1 MNQNIE
7 KPSKDVLN
15 QTWYVRRKDKIT
27 GPFPGRLI
35 SRRLLLGQVLI
46 DDELSLDQFHW
57 QSVSELQSLIPDVM
71 KSDLDDPVN
80 RERIVL
86 SKRWADERS
95 SRNRRET
102 GVAERGEARPTTD
115 RRDSEK
121 TGEIDYRKR
130 RDQRL
135 DASRN
140 NRKNLQKKY
149 KRRQRIQSFTIVFL
163 VVAAVLFSLIYA
175 PAPEV
180 NEKTNCLVQPETDIV
195 WANCQLAGISYP
207 ESNLSGAD
215 IRNANL
221 SNANLSGSVLLKA
234 NLSYSNLSHVN
245 FRASDLSYANL
256 KGANLQKTNLKEANL
271 SAADLS
277 YADLTGAKLR
287 GADFSQTILS
297 KTIWVDG
304 RECGLGSVGTCR
316 Q

>member
-7 KPSKDVLN
+7 KPGKDVLN
-15 QTWYVRRKDKIT
+15 QVWYVRRKDKIT

-35 SRRLLLGQVLI
+35 SRRLLLGQVLL
-46 DDELSLDQFHW
+46 DDELSRDQFHW

-102 GVAERGEARPTTD
+102 GVAEREEARLTTD
-115 RRDSEK
+115 RRDLEN

-140 NRKNLQKKY
+140 NRKNLQKQY
-149 KRRQRIQSFTIVFL
+149 KRRQRIQGFTIIFL
-163 VVAAVLFSLIYA
+163 VVAVMLFSFIYI
-175 PAPEV
+175 PAPEI
-180 NEKTNCLVQPETDIV
+180 NEKTNCLVQPEPGIV

-234 NLSYSNLSHVN
+234 NLSYSNLSYVN
-245 FRASDLSYANL
+245 FRASDLSHANL
-256 KGANLQKTNLKEANL
+256 KGASLQKTNLKEANL

-287 GADFSQTILS
+287 GANFSQAILS

-304 RECGLGSVGTCR
+304 RECGLGSIGTCR